1 MRLAL
6 VSRDVFP
13 LARGGLG
20 AYVTA
25 LADLLA
31 GRAEVTIVTTA
42 AHQSRYEEM
51 RRASDPSLPDERV
64 RIEFVPEP
72 SPDEAVRYAGHH
84 HA

>member
-13 LARGGLG
+13 LAPGGLG

-31 GRAEVTIVTTA
+31 GRAEVTILTTA
-42 AHQSRYEEM
+42 AHQSLYEEL
-51 RRASDPSLPDERV
+51 RHAGDPSLPDERV

-72 SPDEAVRYAGHH
+72 SP
-84 HA
+84 